1 MSVAASIPC
10 GSSSSSAFC
19 ASISSCLLAQPSHI
33 PRRHSLISTTS
44 SPKPF
49 SFRGCPRQRFR
60 ITIAVRATADLSRFS
75 SEKHANINSPGRNR
89 HLGKLDNHNVGISPS
104 YTSMSPDPLAIWE
117 RHRAH
122 SVSTPPFLTAELL
135 LLQNAATDRAEMHA
149 ILAKQRDNWNKLF
162 QRTLTSTMM
171 VACVLSALAGC
182 TGAGLS
188 LNLPAFM
195 LNAGAASMMA
205 IINQFQPSQLAE
217 EQRTAVR
224 LFRKIAADVHYA
236 LNVPD
241 HLRQNMLS
249 FYSDCRRRLHAL
261 DKAFPMPLTPGGLE
275 KFPSQVVPT
284 VLRDP
289 QEEQLLPHQQ
299 SSKEDTQLRLAE
311 DNGWN
316 ERLVL
321 ELKNVSSTLRTGDIP
336 KYTSWAT
343 NVVKVN
349 KLLAVSS
356 PVFAVIAAIL
366 NMLSMTNVLGT
377 LPGGMLGMWAAI
389 CGILATFLGSMSN
402 DMQLGMV
409 FELYR
414 NSAGYYADLDTSIT
428 EMLQMPAEKR
438 ENGAIFRQRVAYQLG
453 RWPCSE
459 AEPMVDAAVKEAGT
473 LF

>member
-1 MSVAASIPC
+1 M
-10 GSSSSSAFC
+10 F
-19 ASISSCLLAQPSHI
+19 
-33 PRRHSLISTTS
+33 
-44 SPKPF
+44 
-49 SFRGCPRQRFR
+49 
-60 ITIAVRATADLSRFS
+60 
-75 SEKHANINSPGRNR
+75 ENE
-89 HLGKLDNHNVGISPS
+89 ISPS
-104 YTSMSPDPLAIWE
+104 YTSMSPDPLAFWE
-117 RHRAH
+117 RHRGLLLDYEHQNVQSTPMVQRDSTAAH
-122 SVSTPPFLTAELL
+122 S
-135 LLQNAATDRAEMHA
+135 
-149 ILAKQRDNWNKLF
+149 RDNWNKLF
-162 QRTLTSTMM
+162 QRTLTSAMM

-195 LNAGAASMMA
+195 LNAGATSMMA

-241 HLRQNMLS
+241 HLREMNMLS

-284 VLRDP
+284 
-289 QEEQLLPHQQ
+289 
-299 SSKEDTQLRLAE
+299 DTQLRLAE

-414 NSAGYYADLDTSIT
+414 NSAGHYADLDTSIT
-428 EMLQMPAEKR
+428 EMLQMPAGKR